1 MLDLGLNVTKV
12 LDATATAMLIMMMTI
27 ITIRMYVAQMKKL
40 KEIQED
46 IHSNITKK
54 HKKLKQRL
62 TEDALEDQLQ

>member
-1 MLDLGLNVTKV
+1 
-12 LDATATAMLIMMMTI
+12 
-27 ITIRMYVAQMKKL
+27 MYVAQMKKL

>member
-1 MLDLGLNVTKV
+1 
-12 LDATATAMLIMMMTI
+12 
-27 ITIRMYVAQMKKL
+27 MKKL

-46 IHSNITKK
+46 IHNNIAKK